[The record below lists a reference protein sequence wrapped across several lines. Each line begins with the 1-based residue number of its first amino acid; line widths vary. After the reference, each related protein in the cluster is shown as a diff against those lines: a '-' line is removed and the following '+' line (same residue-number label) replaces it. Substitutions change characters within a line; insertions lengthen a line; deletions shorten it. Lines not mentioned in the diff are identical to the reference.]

1 MMTTTMKKAPE
12 PDALPDVT
20 QLRREVMEVV
30 KTTPVIDVHTHLLAP
45 QFGEMSLFGIDE
57 LLTYHYLIVE
67 TFRSSK
73 VKPEQ
78 FWRLNTV
85 EQADLVWKTLFVE
98 NTPLS
103 EATRGVVTVLNAFG
117 LDPGA
122 ADLSEARAYFR
133 SRDLLQHVDLV
144 LDLARVSDVVMTND
158 PFNAQEVGVWE
169 TCSDIDKRFHAT
181 LRMDRV
187 VNDWEHTVTKLSQ
200 TGYRVEARGSAKTA
214 AEVRRFLAKSIAGMK
229 PVCMAVSL
237 PAEFKFPDDDARDWV
252 LREVVLPTAREHGLA
267 LALMVGVRRN
277 VNPALRVAG
286 DGVGRADVGA
296 LERMCGGYPDVR
308 FLATFLSRE
317 NQHGLCVAARKFSN
331 LMPFGCWW
339 FLNNPSTISEITR
352 ERLELLGTTF
362 IPQHSDARILE
373 QLIYKWHHS
382 RDVIA
387 DSLCESYERLLHS
400 GRAVT
405 RQEIERDVTR
415 MLRGNFLEWVG
426 GLPTRSVTGPSEL
439 TAEKARLPEETDV
452 VPIY

>member
-1 MMTTTMKKAPE
+1 MTMMIKESAE
-12 PDALPDVT
+12 RSASPDVT
-20 QLRREVMEVV
+20 QMKRDVTEVV

-45 QFGEMSLFGIDE
+45 QFGEMSLYGIDE

-67 TFRSSK
+67 TFRSSE

-78 FWRLNTV
+78 FWHMNTV

-103 EATRGVVTVLNAFG
+103 EATRGVVTVLSALG

-122 ADLSEARAYFR
+122 ADLLEARAYFR
-133 SRDLLQHVDLV
+133 SRNLLEHVDFV
-144 LDLARVSDVVMTND
+144 LDLACVSDVVMTND
-158 PFNAQEVGVWE
+158 PFNAQEARVWE
-169 TCSDIDKRFHAT
+169 TCADIDKRFHAT
-181 LRMDRV
+181 LRMDQLI
-187 VNDWEHTVTKLSQ
+187 NDWEHTVPKLSQ
-200 TGYRVEARGSAKTA
+200 MGYQVETRGSAGSA
-214 AEVRRFLAKSIAGMK
+214 AEVRRFLGKWIAVMK

-237 PAEFKFPDDDARDWV
+237 PDEFKFPDTGVRGWM
-252 LREVVLPTAREHGLA
+252 LREVVLPTAREHRLA
-267 LALMVGVRRN
+267 LCLMVGVRRG
-277 VNPALRVAG
+277 VNSALRVAG

-296 LERMCGGYPDVR
+296 LERMCAEYPDVR

-317 NQHGLCVAARKFSN
+317 NQHELCVAARKFSN

-339 FLNNPSTISEITR
+339 FLNNPSIISEITR
-352 ERLELLGTTF
+352 ERLELLGTSF

-373 QLIYKWHHS
+373 QLIYKWQHS

-387 DSLCESYERLLHS
+387 ESLCESYERLLHS
-400 GRAVT
+400 GRVVT

-426 GLPTRSVTGPSEL
+426 GQASQYHTPNLEVV
-439 TAEKARLPEETDV
+439 AR
-452 VPIY
+452 

>member
-1 MMTTTMKKAPE
+1 MTKTTEKVAE
-12 PDALPDVT
+12 RGALLDPT
-20 QLRREVMEVV
+20 QLRREVTDVV

-67 TFRSSK
+67 TFRSNEI
-73 VKPEQ
+73 KPEH
-78 FWRLNTV
+78 FWRMNTI

-103 EATRGVVTVLNAFG
+103 EATRGVVTVLNALG
-117 LDPGA
+117 LDA
-122 ADLSEARAYFR
+122 ETADLSDARAFFR
-133 SRDLLQHVDLV
+133 SRNLSAHVDLV
-144 LDLARVSDVVMTND
+144 LNLARVSDVVMTND
-158 PFNAQEVGVWE
+158 PFNAQEARVWE
-169 TCSDIDKRFHAT
+169 TRADIDNRFHAA
-181 LRMDRV
+181 LRMDRL
-187 VNDWEHTVTKLSQ
+187 VNDWEHTVSLLLQLGCQVDPRRST
-200 TGYRVEARGSAKTA
+200 KTA
-214 AEVRRFLAKSIAGMK
+214 AEVRRFLGKWIAATR

-237 PAEFKFPDDDARDWV
+237 PAEFKFPASDSRHWV
-252 LREVVLPTAREHGLA
+252 LREIALPTAREHGLA
-267 LALMVGVRRN
+267 LALMVGVRRG
-277 VNPALRVAG
+277 VNSTLGVAG

-296 LERMCGGYPDVR
+296 LERMCSEYPDVR

-317 NQHGLCVAARKFSN
+317 NQHELCVAARKFSN

-339 FLNNPSTISEITR
+339 FLNNPSIVSEITR
-352 ERLELLGTTF
+352 ERLELLGTSF

-373 QLIYKWHHS
+373 QLIYKWQHS

-387 DSLCESYERLLHS
+387 ESLCEAYERLLRS

-426 GLPTRSVTGPSEL
+426 DLPSGPL
-439 TAEKARLPEETDV
+439 TEPSALPADHVRHPEETDV
-452 VPIY
+452 VTTY